1 VEVKLSGDGGKSK
14 SKQIKGS
21 EALQKGEAERIRAAL
36 EFRESSYISSED
48 ESESL
53 KVRFE
58 GMLRKPESEGCI
70 IC

>member
-1 VEVKLSGDGGKSK
+1 VEVKLSGDGSK

-36 EFRESSYISSED
+36 EFRETSYISSED

-58 GMLRKPESEGCI
+58 GALRKPESEGCI